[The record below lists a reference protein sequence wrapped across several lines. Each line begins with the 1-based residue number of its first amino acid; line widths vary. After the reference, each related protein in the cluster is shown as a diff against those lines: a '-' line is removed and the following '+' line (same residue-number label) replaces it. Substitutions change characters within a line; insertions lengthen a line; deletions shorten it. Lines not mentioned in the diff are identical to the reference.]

1 MTDKF
6 PVDLAEASF
15 TEQLNCSSDPPT
27 PTAAVP
33 EELRCQYSSK
43 RCENQ
48 RTHKKSG
55 GLHKFCAMHRE
66 KANRNQMRLDHR
78 RRVVKQQQKELQ
90 RQHQAQQMQAI
101 QAQQHHH
108 HQVQR
113 THSYSPAAM
122 AAGQNFRYSN
132 RMQRSS
138 VGAMRSPVGVRPAS
152 PPNMMIST
160 SMPMQMYQ
168 TAEMQPQQPTPN
180 LPLFDRHDLEIL
192 EALLFSS
199 DEEQSDATPI
209 SHCSTPQFFRAP
221 SFVNV

>member
-6 PVDLAEASF
+6 LVDLTKASF
-15 TEQLNCSSDPPT
+15 SGHLNNNSSAPT
-27 PTAAVP
+27 DAVP

-78 RRVVKQQQKELQ
+78 RRVMKQQQKELQ
-90 RQHQAQQMQAI
+90 RQQQAQQM
-101 QAQQHHH
+101 
-108 HQVQR
+108 QR

-122 AAGQNFRYSN
+122 AAGQNYRYSN
-132 RMQRSS
+132 RMQRS
-138 VGAMRSPVGVRPAS
+138 PVGVKPMS
-152 PPNMMIST
+152 PPNMVISMN
-160 SMPMQMYQ
+160 MPMQAFQ
-168 TAEMQPQQPTPN
+168 STEMQTQQQQQPIPN
-180 LPLFDRHDLEIL
+180 LPLFDQNDLEIL

-199 DEEQSDATPI
+199 DEEQNDATPVT
-209 SHCSTPQFFRAP
+209 HCSSPQLFRAP

>member
-1 MTDKF
+1 MTDQLA
-6 PVDLAEASF
+6 VDFTKASF
-15 TEQLNCSSDPPT
+15 AELNNKHT
-27 PTAAVP
+27 PTADVP

-78 RRVVKQQQKELQ
+78 RRVLKQQQKELQ
-90 RQHQAQQMQAI
+90 RQQQAQQMQAL
-101 QAQQHHH
+101 QAQQQMH
-108 HQVQR
+108 R
-113 THSYSPAAM
+113 PRSYSPAAM

-132 RMQRSS
+132 RMQRSP
-138 VGAMRSPVGVRPAS
+138 VGAMRSPVGGKPMS
-152 PPNMMIST
+152 PPNMMLG
-160 SMPMQMYQ
+160 MPMQTFQWM
-168 TAEMQPQQPTPN
+168 EMPRQQQQSRSTPN
-180 LPLFDRHDLEIL
+180 LPLFDQNDLEIL

-199 DEEQSDATPI
+199 DEEQNDAIPV
-209 SHCSTPQFFRAP
+209 SHCSSPQLFRAP

>member
-6 PVDLAEASF
+6 PVNLTKDSM
-15 TEQLNCSSDPPT
+15 EQINNRSA
-27 PTAAVP
+27 PTADVP

-78 RRVVKQQQKELQ
+78 RRVMKQQQKELQ
-90 RQHQAQQMQAI
+90 RQQQAQQMQAL
-101 QAQQHHH
+101 QAQQ
-108 HQVQR
+108 QMQR
-113 THSYSPAAM
+113 THSFTPVAM
-122 AAGQNFRYSN
+122 AAGQNYRYSN
-132 RMQRSS
+132 RMQRSP
-138 VGAMRSPVGVRPAS
+138 VGAMRSPVDGKPMS
-152 PPNMMIST
+152 PPNMMISM
-160 SMPMQMYQ
+160 SMPMQTFTTM
-168 TAEMQPQQPTPN
+168 EMPTQQPQQPSTPN
-180 LPLFDRHDLEIL
+180 LPLFDQSDLEIL

-199 DEEQSDATPI
+199 DEEQNDAIPV
-209 SHCSTPQFFRAP
+209 SHCSTPQLFRAP

>member
-6 PVDLAEASF
+6 PVDLTETSF
-15 TEQLNCSSDPPT
+15 SNNSSSS
-27 PTAAVP
+27 AAVP

-90 RQHQAQQMQAI
+90 RQQQTQQMQQI
-101 QAQQHHH
+101 QAQQQQMHM
-108 HQVQR
+108 QR
-113 THSYSPAAM
+113 TRTHASATAM
-122 AAGQNFRYSN
+122 AAGQNFHYS
-132 RMQRSS
+132 RMQRSP
-138 VGAMRSPVGVRPAS
+138 VGSMCSPVAVKPMS
-152 PPNMMIST
+152 PPSVTISMNMPVCST
-160 SMPMQMYQ
+160 VEVP
-168 TAEMQPQQPTPN
+168 PQQPRPQQQSTPS
-180 LPLFDRHDLEIL
+180 LPLFDQHDLEIL
-192 EALLFSS
+192 ELFSS
-199 DEEQSDATPI
+199 DEEQSDAAPVV
-209 SHCSTPQFFRAP
+209 HCSTPQFFRSP

>member
-1 MTDKF
+1 MTDK
-6 PVDLAEASF
+6 SF
-15 TEQLNCSSDPPT
+15 TEQLDSNSP
-27 PTAAVP
+27 VP

-78 RRVVKQQQKELQ
+78 RRVMKQQQKELQ
-90 RQHQAQQMQAI
+90 RQQQAQQMQAM
-101 QAQQHHH
+101 QAQQM
-108 HQVQR
+108 QR
-113 THSYSPAAM
+113 PHSYSPVAM

-132 RMQRSS
+132 NMRGS
-138 VGAMRSPVGVRPAS
+138 MRSPVGIKPMS
-152 PPNMMIST
+152 PPNMTM
-160 SMPMQMYQ
+160 SMNMTMPSYSMMEAPQQ
-168 TAEMQPQQPTPN
+168 TQQPTPS
-180 LPLFDRHDLEIL
+180 LPLFDQHDLEIL

-209 SHCSTPQFFRAP
+209 AHCSAPQFFRAP